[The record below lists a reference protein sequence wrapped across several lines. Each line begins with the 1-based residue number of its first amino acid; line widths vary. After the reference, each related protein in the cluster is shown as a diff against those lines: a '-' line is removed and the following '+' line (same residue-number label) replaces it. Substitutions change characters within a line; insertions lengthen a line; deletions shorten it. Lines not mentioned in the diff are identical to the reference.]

1 VSHDDLLSIGGFS
14 LVSGLSVT
22 ALRYYDEIG
31 ILAPAWVDPAT
42 GYRRYRLDQLRTA
55 ATIRA
60 LRRIELPVGA
70 VREILERPD
79 LAVDALRRHRGQL
92 ATRAHQLS
100 EMVQTVDH
108 YIEAGGIMTALQAA
122 RIVQV
127 TISVTDKPAAV
138 AFYQKAF
145 GASYQPEISSLQFGD
160 YPDDDFFLLT
170 IEAEQGFGPSRFG
183 LTVAGIDEAH
193 RRALAAGGT
202 EVEAPYDAAWK
213 PRSSGV
219 RDPSGNVIS
228 LFEAYRPGPGDSPP
242 DGGAAASPD
251 G

>member
-1 VSHDDLLSIGGFS
+1 VSHNDLLSIGGFS

-31 ILAPAWVDPAT
+31 ILAPASVDRAT
-42 GYRRYRLDQLRTA
+42 GYRRYRLDQLRA
-55 ATIRA
+55 AETIRA
-60 LRRIELPVGA
+60 LRRVEVPVGV
-70 VREILERPD
+70 VRDILAQPGG
-79 LAVDALRRHRGQL
+79 AVDALRRHRATL
-92 ATRAHQLS
+92 AARAHNLS
-100 EMVQTVDH
+100 EMVQAVDR
-108 YIEAGGIMTALQAA
+108 YIEAGGIMTALKTA

-127 TISVTDKPAAV
+127 TISVTDKSAAV

-170 IEAEQGFGPSRFG
+170 IEAEKGFGPSRFG

-193 RRALAAGGT
+193 HRALAAGGT
-202 EVEAPYDAAWK
+202 EIEAPYDAPWK
-213 PRSSGV
+213 PRSSEV

-228 LFEAYRPGPGDSPP
+228 LFETYRPGPDNGPP
-242 DGGAAASPD
+242 DPGAVGQP
-251 G
+251 